1 MEKNILV
8 KVKNKVSFVYIE
20 KAKIT
25 VKDFS
30 VVAMREDSVVDIPIA
45 TINTLILGVGT
56 SITQNAVIE
65 ISKFGC
71 TVVWSGSSLNY
82 FYTFGQPQ
90 TFSSK
95 NLLLQCKLHES
106 KVASLEVVRNMYSL
120 RYPSEHL
127 KSKSKEDLL
136 GLEGMK
142 MQECYKKLAN
152 ESGVVWVERT
162 YHVEDFYSQDY
173 INKCITT
180 ANQLLYAVITAIVVS
195 LGFSTALSFVHN
207 GKMMSFVYDL
217 ADLYKESLVLPLV
230 FEYCSK
236 TIDTEDSLRE
246 LKKVLNYQFLTLK
259 FLQRV
264 VNDIKFIFTNNINL
278 NDIDFSEF
286 NEVDFVEI

>member
-8 KVKNKVSFVYIE
+8 KVKDKISFVYIE

-30 VVAMREDSVVDIPIA
+30 VVLIREDSTIDIPIA
-45 TINTLILGVGT
+45 TVNTIILGIGT

-71 TVVWSGSSLNY
+71 TIIWSGSNLNY

-106 KVASLEVVRNMYSL
+106 KVASIEVIRNMYSI
-120 RYPSEHL
+120 RYPNERL

-142 MQECYKKLAN
+142 MQQCYQDLAN
-152 ESGVVWVERT
+152 KFGVVWIERT
-162 YHVEDFYSQDY
+162 YHVEGFYSQDY

-180 ANQLLYAVITAIVVS
+180 ANQLLYAVITAIVVG
-195 LGFSTALSFVHN
+195 LGFSTALSFIHN
-207 GKMMSFVYDL
+207 GKMLSFVYDL

-236 TIDTEDSLRE
+236 TTDTDESLRE
-246 LKKVLNYQFLTLK
+246 LKKVLNYQFLTVK
-259 FLQRV
+259 FLRSV

-278 NDIDFSEF
+278 SSIDLLDFSEV
-286 NEVDFVEI
+286 EFVEI

>member
-8 KVKNKVSFVYIE
+8 KVRNKISFAYIE

-30 VVAMREDSVVDIPIA
+30 VVAMREDGVVDIPIA
-45 TINTLILGVGT
+45 NINALILGVGT
-56 SITQNAVIE
+56 SITQNAIIE

-71 TVVWSGSSLNY
+71 TVIWSGSHLNY

-90 TFSSK
+90 TFSSR

-120 RYPSEHL
+120 RYPNEHL

-142 MQECYKKLAN
+142 MQECYRSLAN
-152 ESGVVWVERT
+152 KFGVVWIERT

-173 INKCITT
+173 INKCITI
-180 ANQLLYAVITAIVVS
+180 ANQLLYAIITAIVVS

-236 TIDTEDSLRE
+236 TIDMGDSLRE
-246 LKKVLNYQFLTLK
+246 LKKILNYQFLTLK

-278 NDIDFSEF
+278 NDIDFSDF

>member
-8 KVKNKVSFVYIE
+8 KVKDKISFVYIE

-30 VVAMREDSVVDIPIA
+30 VVLIREDSIVDIPIA
-45 TINTLILGVGT
+45 TVNTLILGIGT

-71 TVVWSGSSLNY
+71 TIIWSGSNLNY

-95 NLLLQCKLHES
+95 NLLVQCKLHES
-106 KVASLEVVRNMYSL
+106 KVASIEVIRNMYSI
-120 RYPSEHL
+120 RYPNEHL
-127 KSKSKEDLL
+127 KSKSKDDLL

-142 MQECYKKLAN
+142 MQQCYKELAN
-152 ESGVVWVERT
+152 KYEVVWVERI

-180 ANQLLYAVITAIVVS
+180 ANQLLYAVITAVVIS
-195 LGFSTALSFVHN
+195 LGFSTALSFIHN
-207 GKMMSFVYDL
+207 GKMLSFVYDL
-217 ADLYKESLVLPLV
+217 ADLYKESLVLPLT

-236 TIDTEDSLRE
+236 TTDTDDSLRE
-246 LKKVLNYQFLTLK
+246 LKKLLNCQFLTVR
-259 FLQRV
+259 FLQSV
-264 VNDIKFIFTNNINL
+264 VSDIKFIFTNNINL
-278 NDIDFSEF
+278 SNIELQDFC
-286 NEVDFVEI
+286 EVNFEEI